1 MMFRDNQYNRCPC
14 GMPEDGAEQGC
25 NCCPAPARG
34 RRGPAGPM
42 GPMGPSRLSGRS
54 GSDRTAGVREA

>member
-25 NCCPAPARG
+25 NCCPLPCQG
-34 RRGPAGPM
+34 PTGPAARWAQWGLKAVRALRVRP
-42 GPMGPSRLSGRS
+42 
-54 GSDRTAGVREA
+54 DRRVREA